1 MRLLSKEDNHM
12 GSDFDYWFEHY
23 HQRLTQ
29 EKVKSNQR
37 KKSMNSVNPKYVL
50 RNYLAEVAIR
60 KAEDQHQY
68 DEIDTLFNLL
78 KNPFDELEGFDSYT
92 KEAPE
97 WARNLELSCSS

>member
-1 MRLLSKEDNHM
+1 M
-12 GSDFDYWFEHY
+12 GADFDSWFERY
-23 HQRLTQ
+23 HQRLIQ
-29 EKVKSNQR
+29 EKIKPNQR
-37 KKSMNSVNPKYVL
+37 QQSMDSVNPKYVL

-78 KNPFDELEGFDSYT
+78 KSPFDEHKGFDSYT

-97 WARNLELSCSS
+97 WAKNLELSCSS